1 MEWKI
6 ILEVIILGIGLSMD
20 AFTVSICDGLIYRD
34 LNKRKALFIA
44 GDFGFMQA
52 LMPLIGFFI
61 ADLFL
66 EYIED
71 YIPWISFALL
81 LIIGSKMIF
90 DAIKE
95 MKEKK
100 KNPEHEIIS
109 NFSYKEVLIAGVA
122 TSIDAL
128 ATGVTMAGMGSTKV
142 TIWLHAFIIC
152 LITFSFCL
160 LGLFL
165 GKSVNKLLKDKYLY
179 ANIAGGIILIL
190 LGIYIVTSHYLG
202 I

>member
-52 LMPLIGFFI
+52 AMPLIGFFI

-66 EYIED
+66 EYVEN

-81 LIIGSKMIF
+81 LIIGGKMIF

-95 MKEKK
+95 MKEKR
-100 KNPEHEIIS
+100 KNPEHETIS
-109 NFSYKEVLIAGVA
+109 SFSYKEVLLAGVA

-128 ATGVTMAGMGSTKV
+128 ATGVTMAGMGSTKT

-152 LITFSFCL
+152 CITFCFCI

-165 GKSVNKLLKDKYLY
+165 GKTVNKLLKDKYLY
-179 ANIAGGIILIL
+179 ANIAGGVILIL
-190 LGIYIVTSHYLG
+190 LGVYIVTSHYLG